1 MQKIDHCILCNGSN
15 FRIIHQKD
23 QWQYLRCLN
32 CDLVSLHPRP
42 TPQILMKNYQDYL
55 PVQGEEISKWEMMMK
70 PVFDKSADL
79 IESRTKSGRGGLL
92 DIGCGY
98 GFFLQEMKCR
108 GWKVE
113 GIEVSEV
120 GRQFVREKWDIH
132 VYSQP
137 LEDLALSENLFDVV
151 TLFYV
156 IEHVDDPLA
165 LLKEVNRILKPGGL
179 VFLRWPHSTPII
191 RILGPLSRKLDL
203 YHTPYHLYDFSP
215 RTMEKML
222 SYCGFRE
229 IKTMIKGNTR
239 PSKRFNRWASVIFGG
254 VGESVYYLSRRH
266 FLLPGISKTTL
277 AIKPTEGLC
286 QGNQTPI

>member
-42 TPQILMKNYQDYL
+42 TPQALMKSYQDYL
-55 PVQGEEISKWEMMMK
+55 PIQPEEISKWDMMMK

-79 IESRTKSGRGGLL
+79 IESRSKSGRGGLL

-113 GIEVSEV
+113 GIEISEV

-137 LEDLALSENLFDVV
+137 LEDLALPENLFDVA

-165 LLKEVNRILKPGGL
+165 LLKEVKRILKPGGL

-191 RILGPLSRKLDL
+191 RILGPLSRELDL

-215 RTMEKML
+215 RTMQKML
-222 SYCGFRE
+222 SSCGFRE
-229 IKTMIKGNTR
+229 IETMIAENTR

-254 VGESVYYLSRRH
+254 FGAAAYYLSRRH
-266 FLLPGISKTTL
+266 FLLPGVSKTTL
-277 AIKPTEGLC
+277 AIKPTEALC
-286 QGNQTPI
+286 QENQTPI

>member
-1 MQKIDHCILCNGSN
+1 MQKFDHCILCNGSN
-15 FRIIHQKD
+15 FRIIHRRD

-42 TPQILMKNYQDYL
+42 TPKILMKNYEDYL
-55 PVQGEEISKWEMMMK
+55 PVQPEEIKAWEIMMK
-70 PVFDKSADL
+70 PVIDKSADL
-79 IESRTKSGRGGLL
+79 IESRTKSHRGRLM

-113 GIEVSEV
+113 GIEISQI
-120 GRQFVREKWDIH
+120 GRQFVWEKWDIYVH
-132 VYSQP
+132 SQ
-137 LEDLALSENLFDVV
+137 ALENLAFPENSFDVI

-156 IEHVDDPLA
+156 IEHVLDPLG
-165 LLKEVNRILKPGGL
+165 LLIEVKRVLKPGGL
-179 VFLRWPHSTPII
+179 ILLRWPHSTPIV
-191 RILGPLSRKLDL
+191 RLLGPLSQKLDL

-215 RTMEKML
+215 STMEKML

-229 IKTMIKGNTR
+229 IETIIAGNTK
-239 PSKRFNRWASVIFGG
+239 PSNRFNRWVSVILGQ
-254 VGESVYYLSRRH
+254 VGEALSYLSGGH

-277 AIKPTEGLC
+277 AIKLT
-286 QGNQTPI
+286 

>member
-1 MQKIDHCILCNGSN
+1 MQKFGHCILCNASN

-32 CDLVSLHPRP
+32 CDLVSLHPQP
-42 TPQILMKNYQDYL
+42 IPQVLMKNYEDYL
-55 PVQGEEISKWEMMMK
+55 PVQPEEISKWEMMMK
-70 PVFDKSADL
+70 SVFAKSADL
-79 IESRTKSGRGGLL
+79 IESRANTGRGRLL

-98 GFFLQEMKCR
+98 GFFLQEMKYR

-113 GIEVSEV
+113 GIEISEV
-120 GRQFVREKWDIH
+120 GRKFVREKWDIH

-137 LEDLALSENLFDVV
+137 LENLALPENSFDVV

-156 IEHVDDPLA
+156 IEHVFDPLG
-165 LLKEVNRILKPGGL
+165 LLMEVKRVLRPDGLIL
-179 VFLRWPHSTPII
+179 LRWPHSTPII
-191 RILGPLSRKLDL
+191 NILGPVSRKLDL

-222 SYCGFRE
+222 TLCGFRE
-229 IKTMIKGNTR
+229 IETMIGGNTR
-239 PSKRFNRWASVIFGG
+239 PSKRFDRWAAVIFGG
-254 VGESVYYLSRRH
+254 VGEAVYYLSGRH

-277 AIKPTEGLC
+277 AIKLTNSINC
-286 QGNQTPI
+286 

>member
-1 MQKIDHCILCNGSN
+1 MQEFDRCILCNGSD

-23 QWQYLRCLN
+23 QWQYLRCLDCN
-32 CDLVSLHPRP
+32 LVSLHPRP
-42 TPQILMKNYQDYL
+42 TPQALMKNYQDYL
-55 PVQGEEISKWEMMMK
+55 PRQPEEIRKWEMMMK

-79 IESRTKSGRGGLL
+79 IETRTRTDRGALL

-113 GIEVSEV
+113 GIEVSDV
-120 GRQFVREKWDIH
+120 GGQFVRENWDIH

-137 LEDLALSENLFDVV
+137 LEGLALPENLFDVV

-165 LLKEVNRILKPGGL
+165 LLREVNRILRPGGL

-191 RILGPLSRKLDL
+191 RILGPVSGKLDL

-215 RTMEKML
+215 STMEKML
-222 SYCGFRE
+222 RFCGFRE
-229 IKTMIKGNTR
+229 TETMIVGNTR
-239 PSKRFNRWASVIFGG
+239 PWKRFNRWASVTFGG
-254 VGESVYYLSRRH
+254 LGEAVYYLSRGH
-266 FLLPGISKTTL
+266 LLLPGISKTTL
-277 AIKPTEGLC
+277 ATKPTQGLF
-286 QGNQTPI
+286 QGDKTPV